1 MASKK
6 RILITG
12 GAGFLGSHL
21 CERFIKEG
29 MHVIAMDN
37 LITGDLRNIEH
48 LFKHADFEFYHHDVS
63 NFVHV
68 PGHLDYIL
76 HFASPASPIDYLKI
90 PIQTLKVGSLGIHNL
105 LGLARDKK
113 SRILIAST
121 SEVYGDP
128 LVHPQTEEYY
138 GNVNPIGPRGVY
150 DEAKRFQEA
159 MTMAYHTY
167 HKVDT
172 RILRIFN
179 TYGPRMR
186 LNDGRVLPAFI
197 GQALRGED
205 LTVFGDGS
213 QTRSF
218 CFVDD
223 QVEGIYRLLMSDYH
237 LPVNIGNPDEITI
250 LQFAEEIIKLT
261 GTDQKIIFKELP
273 KDDPKQRQPDIT
285 RAKNILGWT
294 PKVSRAEGL
303 KITYDYFKSLPTE
316 VLYQREHK
324 DFDKY
329 IR

>member
-1 MASKK
+1 MAKE
-6 RILITG
+6 RVLITG

-21 CERFIKEG
+21 CDRFIKEG
-29 MHVIAMDN
+29 FHVIAMDN
-37 LITGDLRNIEH
+37 LITGDLKNIEH
-48 LFKHADFEFYHHDVS
+48 LFKHADFEFYNHDVS
-63 NFVHV
+63 SFVHV
-68 PGHLDYIL
+68 PGELKYIL

-90 PIQTLKVGSLGIHNL
+90 PIQTLKVGSLGTHHL
-105 LGLARDKK
+105 LGLARAKK
-113 SRILIAST
+113 ARILVAST

-159 MTMAYHTY
+159 ITMAYHTY
-167 HKVDT
+167 HNVDT
-172 RILRIFN
+172 RIVRIFN

-218 CFVDD
+218 CYVDD
-223 QVEGIYRLLMSDYH
+223 EVEGIYRLLMSDYH

-250 LQFAEEIIKLT
+250 REFAEEIVKLT
-261 GTDQKIIFKELP
+261 GTKQKIIYQPLP
-273 KDDPKQRQPDIT
+273 KDDPKQRQPNIT
-285 RAKNILGWT
+285 KARQLLGWE

-303 KITYDYFKSLPTE
+303 KITYEYFKSLPRD
-316 VLYQREHK
+316 VLYEREHK
-324 DFDKY
+324 SFEKY